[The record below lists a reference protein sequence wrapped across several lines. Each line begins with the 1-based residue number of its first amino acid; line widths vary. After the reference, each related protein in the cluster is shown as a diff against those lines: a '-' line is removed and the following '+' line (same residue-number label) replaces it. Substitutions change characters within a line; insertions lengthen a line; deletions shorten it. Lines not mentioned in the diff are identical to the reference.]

1 MLQLLFE
8 NQPIDFTE
16 KQVWHIG
23 RKGFGADIELNDT
36 AVSRS
41 HASFKLDAL
50 SAKISVKDLGS
61 SNGTF
66 VDGKKIEPQV
76 WVLLK
81 SGNRVSISSFEFVLH
96 DSDEQQT
103 FKEKKNIKS
112 PKSSLYA
119 QLLERGK
126 IHIGRATEN
135 QLLLNDPTVSRK
147 HAVLSYENNCF
158 WIEDLGSVNKT
169 FVNGLE
175 IRSKTEIKETDSITI
190 SFFRIHLQE
199 GVTDLRETSASI
211 SAVGIQKKYP
221 NGKIGLQTLTV
232 DVEKSSFVALMGPS
246 GCGKSTLLKCL
257 NGDNPATSGEV
268 LIHGLSLVKNFNLVK
283 KKIGYVPQDDII
295 HRELSV
301 YKTLYLAAKL
311 RLPDDTT
318 DTEIDN
324 RINKVIKDLKLDQ
337 DANTDIRKVKV
348 GSLSGGQR
356 KRVSIAVELLTDPT
370 ILFLDEPTSPL
381 DPETIESFLLSLRE
395 LSKRGTTIIMVT
407 HKPEDLN
414 YVDQV
419 IFLGVQG
426 HLVYKGDATKLT
438 QHFDAKNIVEVY
450 SQMSNIDKVKTKYR
464 KPSDQIFE
472 KNQTSDLKRDK
483 PDSLVL
489 QLFWLTNRYFK
500 IKLNDRENLLLL
512 LAQPIIIASLVCL
525 VFKQFQLGVLFLVA
539 ISAIWFGVSNA
550 AKEIVG
556 ELSVYKRERMFNLNL
571 HTYIFSKWLVLSLI
585 ALIQTLIFT
594 TIVYLNFK
602 WQATT
607 DFEDIY
613 LRGFF
618 PSWMFMFWVSASAT
632 LTGLFLSSWFSTT
645 EKVMT
650 VVPIALMPQIM
661 LAGVMTKIDKLP
673 IELVSFFTLGR
684 WGTEGLARIQDSYH
698 QAEEGESV
706 KSLLTTLPIN
716 GEDTTMAVGAM
727 DSLDLYNA
735 KLIEEGKII
744 GDFFNSMDANLLA
757 IAGLNILFYVLIV
770 FSLKKKDSL

>member
-8 NQPIDFTE
+8 NQPLDFTA
-16 KQVWHIG
+16 KQVWQIG
-23 RKGFGADIELNDT
+23 RSGFGADIELDDK

-41 HASFKLDAL
+41 HASFIQDPA
-50 SAKISVKDLGS
+50 SAEISVKDLGS

-66 VDGKKIEPQV
+66 VNGKKLEPKV

-81 SGNRVSISSFEFVLH
+81 AGDRVAVSSFEFVLH
-96 DSDEQQT
+96 NPNASQT
-103 FKEKKNIKS
+103 AKERN
-112 PKSSLYA
+112 PVKSSLYA

-126 IHIGRATEN
+126 IQIGRATEN

-147 HAVLSYENNCF
+147 HAVLTYENNCF

-175 IRSKTEIKETDSITI
+175 IRSKTEVKETDSITI

-268 LIHGLSLVKNFNLVK
+268 LIHGLSLVNNFHLVK

-318 DTEIDN
+318 DTEIDS
-324 RINKVIKDLKLDQ
+324 RIDKVIKDLKLDQ

-381 DPETIESFLLSLRE
+381 DPETIESFLQSLRE

-438 QHFDAKNIVEVY
+438 QHFGAKNIVEVY
-450 SQMSNIDKVKTKYR
+450 SQMSNIDQVKIKYR
-464 KPSDQIFE
+464 KPSDRIFE

-483 PDSLVL
+483 PDSLLL

-594 TIVYLNFK
+594 VIIYLNFK
-602 WQATT
+602 WQATA

-613 LRGFF
+613 LRGFL

-684 WGTEGLARIQDSYH
+684 WGTEGLARIQDSH
-698 QAEEGESV
+698 HKAEEGESI

-735 KLIEEGKII
+735 KLVEEGKII
-744 GDFFNSMDANLLA
+744 SDFFNSMDANLLV
-757 IAGLNILFYVLIV
+757 IAGLNMLFYVLIV

>member
-1 MLQLLFE
+1 MLQLIF
-8 NQPIDFTE
+8 QGKSIDFNKKTE
-16 KQVWHIG
+16 WLIG
-23 RKGFGADIELNDT
+23 RKGFGADTELEDPL
-36 AVSRS
+36 VSRT
-41 HASFKLDAL
+41 HACVLVDFETGQLKLKDTG
-50 SAKISVKDLGS
+50 SA
-61 SNGTF
+61 NGTF
-66 VDGKKIEPQV
+66 INSKKVESNV
-76 WVLLK
+76 WIPLSNGDKIKIV
-81 SGNRVSISSFEFVLH
+81 SFEFTVL
-96 DSDEQQT
+96 DPNASVKTETKQQKT
-103 FKEKKNIKS
+103 SNKS
-112 PKSSLYA
+112 TLYA
-119 QLLERGK
+119 QLLERGTL
-126 IHIGRATEN
+126 HIGRSPEN

-147 HAVLSYENNCF
+147 HARLSYENNCF
-158 WIEDLGSVNKT
+158 YIEDIGSVNKT
-169 FVNGLE
+169 YVNGLE
-175 IRSKTEIKETDSITI
+175 IRSKTQVKETDNITI
-190 SFFRIHLQE
+190 SFFRINLQE
-199 GVTDLRETSASI
+199 GVTDLREAGVSI
-211 SAVGIQKKYP
+211 SAIGIQKKYP

-232 DVEKSSFVALMGPS
+232 DIEKSTFVALMGPS

-268 LIHGLSLVKNFNLVK
+268 LIHGLSLVKNFHLVK

-301 YKTLYLAAKL
+301 YRTLYLAAKL

-318 DTEIDN
+318 DSEIN
-324 RINKVIKDLKLDQ
+324 TRINKVIKNLKLDQ
-337 DANTDIRKVKV
+337 DTHNDIRKSKV

-356 KRVSIAVELLTDPT
+356 KRVSIAVELLTEPT

-381 DPETIESFLLSLRE
+381 DPETIESFLQSLRE
-395 LSKRGTTIIMVT
+395 LAKNGTTIIMVT

-426 HLVYKGDATKLT
+426 HIVYKGKAQKLT
-438 QHFDAKNIVEVY
+438 EHFSAQNIVEVY
-450 SQMSNIDKVKTKYR
+450 AQMSNLDKVKTKYQ
-464 KPSDQIFE
+464 KPSGQSLAPPP
-472 KNQTSDLKRDK
+472 KSDLKREK
-483 PDSLVL
+483 PDSLLL
-489 QLFWLTNRYFK
+489 QLYWLTNRYFK
-500 IKLNDRENLLLL
+500 IKLNDRENLMLL

-571 HTYIFSKWLVLSLI
+571 HTYVFSKWLVLSLV

-594 TIVYLNFK
+594 AIIYVNFK
-602 WQATT
+602 AQTQEG
-607 DFEDIY
+607 FEEIY
-613 LRGFF
+613 LRGFVE
-618 PSWMFMFWVSASAT
+618 SWGFMFLVSASAT

-684 WGTEGLARIQDSYH
+684 WGTEGLARIQDSKH
-698 QAEEGESV
+698 TAAEGEEV
-706 KSLLTTLPIN
+706 KSLLTTLPLN
-716 GEDTTMAVGAM
+716 GEETTMAVGAM

-735 KLIEEGKII
+735 KLMEDGKLV
-744 GDFFNSMDANLLA
+744 GDFFNSMDANLMA
-757 IAGLNILFYVLIV
+757 IAGLNILFYVLIIV
-770 FSLKKKDSL
+770 SLKKKDSL

>member
-1 MLQLLFE
+1 MLQLYYQG
-8 NQPIDFTE
+8 QPVKLSETSE
-16 KQVWHIG
+16 KIIG
-23 RKGFGADIELNDT
+23 RKGFGADVEIDDPT
-36 AVSRS
+36 VSRN
-41 HASFKLDAL
+41 HASIVLEKGTILL
-50 SAKISVKDLGS
+50 KDLGS
-61 SNGTF
+61 ANGTF
-66 VDGKKIEPQV
+66 INGKKIEPQKPTA
-76 WVLLK
+76 LK
-81 SGNRVSISSFEFVLH
+81 NGDSIKIGAVEFKVTDLESEPLAERKKASS
-96 DSDEQQT
+96 
-103 FKEKKNIKS
+103 
-112 PKSSLYA
+112 KSSSTLYA
-119 QLLERGK
+119 QLLEHGTV
-126 IHIGRATEN
+126 HIGRSPDN

-147 HAVLSYENNCF
+147 HAKLTYENNSF

-175 IRSKTEIKETDSITI
+175 VRSKTQLKESDQVTI
-190 SFFRIHLQE
+190 SFFRITLHE
-199 GVTDLRETSASI
+199 GVTDLRETSSSI
-211 SAVGIQKKYP
+211 SAIGIQKKYP

-232 DVEKSSFVALMGPS
+232 DIEKSTFVALMGPS

-301 YKTLYLAAKL
+301 YKTLYMAAKL

-318 DTEIDN
+318 NAEIDN

-337 DANTDIRKVKV
+337 DAHTDIRKVKV

-356 KRVSIAVELLTDPT
+356 KRVSIAVELLTEPT

-381 DPETIESFLLSLRE
+381 DPETIESFLQSLRE

-426 HLVYKGDATKLT
+426 HIVYQGEASKLT
-438 QHFDAKNIVEVY
+438 QHFGAQNIVEVY
-450 SQMSNIDKVKTKYR
+450 AQMSDPQRVKAKYQ
-464 KPSDQIFE
+464 KPSGQWIE
-472 KNQTSDLKRDK
+472 KPQNSDLKRDK
-483 PDSLVL
+483 PDSLLL

-500 IKLNDRENLLLL
+500 IKLNDRENLILL
-512 LAQPIIIASLVCL
+512 LAQPIIISALVCL

-571 HTYIFSKWLVLSLI
+571 HTYIFSKWIVLSLI

-594 TIVYLNFK
+594 AIIYVNFK
-602 WQATT
+602 AQAQEG
-607 DFEDIY
+607 FEEIY
-613 LRGFF
+613 LRGFAE
-618 PSWMFMFWVSASAT
+618 SWLFMFLVSASAT

-661 LAGVMTKIDKLP
+661 LAGVMTKIDKIP

-684 WGTEGLARIQDSYH
+684 WGTEGLARIQDSH
-698 QAEEGESV
+698 HTAAEGETV
-706 KSLLTTLPIN
+706 KSLLTTLPVN
-716 GEDTTMAVGAM
+716 GQDTTVALGAM
-727 DSLDLYNA
+727 DSLDLYNPQLVEDG
-735 KLIEEGKII
+735 KLI

-757 IAGLNILFYVLIV
+757 IAGLNLLFYLLIV
-770 FSLKKKDSL
+770 ISLKKKDSL